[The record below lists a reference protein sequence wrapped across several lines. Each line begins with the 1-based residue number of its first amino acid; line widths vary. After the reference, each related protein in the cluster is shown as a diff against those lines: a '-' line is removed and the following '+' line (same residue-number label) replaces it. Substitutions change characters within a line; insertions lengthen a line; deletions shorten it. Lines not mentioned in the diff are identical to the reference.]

1 MKKNRQQQAAAAKV
15 SEARAMTDK
24 YAARLRRVEHEAGEL
39 RIRLDALARQAAHN
53 SPPSIRDHKDLWVVA
68 VEAMAERARF
78 VVDVA
83 AGIRA

>member
-1 MKKNRQQQAAAAKV
+1 MKNKQQRPRTTKLDEV
-15 SEARAMTDK
+15 RATTDR

-39 RIRLDALARQAAHN
+39 RTRLDTLARQAAFN
-53 SPPSIRDHKDLWVVA
+53 TPPSIRDHKDLWVVA

>member
-1 MKKNRQQQAAAAKV
+1 MNKKQKRSATNTKLADAIAVHGR
-15 SEARAMTDK
+15 

-39 RIRLDALARQAAHN
+39 RTRLDALARHAAHN
-53 SPPSIRDHKDLWVVA
+53 TPPSIRDHKDLWVVA

>member
-68 VEAMAERARF
+68 VESMAERSRF

>member
-1 MKKNRQQQAAAAKV
+1 MKKNRQQQSATTKIN
-15 SEARAMTDK
+15 EARAASDR

-53 SPPSIRDHKDLWVVA
+53 TPPSIRDHKDLWVVA